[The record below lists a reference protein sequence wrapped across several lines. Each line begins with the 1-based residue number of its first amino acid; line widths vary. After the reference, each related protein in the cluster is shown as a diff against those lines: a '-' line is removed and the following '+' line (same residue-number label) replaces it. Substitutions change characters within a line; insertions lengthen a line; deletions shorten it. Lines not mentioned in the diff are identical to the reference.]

1 MGKVFEQHH
10 TAGVYSEDAGSA
22 SFHLARNS
30 VCNVSKSRD
39 GGRQGHNGTIGEG
52 NEEGRMTDR

>member
-39 GGRQGHNGTIGEG
+39 GRRQGHIGTIES
-52 NEEGRMTDR
+52 R